1 MEESKS
7 KTNWI
12 LRIILAYVV
21 GNVVLFLVNP
31 YSSPWHCKTHHPLP
45 INVVQPGDSA
55 LSLREITGVL
65 ADIDLA
71 YAGRTPTAIEEAR
84 IVALRGGALVFFPST
99 VALMVKDFIDY
110 IGPATPEQRAH
121 TMSVKQR
128 YNHLA
133 RLAVSKGMKED
144 GYLFKE
150 EPNLEKDNGE
160 SFESLRSAAGGNR

>member
-1 MEESKS
+1 MKWVLS
-7 KTNWI
+7 
-12 LRIILAYVV
+12 IILAYLV

-31 YSSPWHCKTHHPLP
+31 YASPWHYHTHDPVP

-65 ADIDLA
+65 AAIDLA
-71 YAGRTPTAIEEAR
+71 YDGRKPTALEEAR
-84 IVALRGGALVFFPST
+84 ILALQGVSLVFFPST
-99 VALMVKDFIDY
+99 VALIVKDFIGY
-110 IGPATPEQRAH
+110 MGPATSEQMAF
-121 TMSVKQR
+121 TLSVKQR

-150 EPNLEKDNGE
+150 EPGQSKENAE
-160 SFESLRSAAGGNR
+160 SFESLRSVAGGHR